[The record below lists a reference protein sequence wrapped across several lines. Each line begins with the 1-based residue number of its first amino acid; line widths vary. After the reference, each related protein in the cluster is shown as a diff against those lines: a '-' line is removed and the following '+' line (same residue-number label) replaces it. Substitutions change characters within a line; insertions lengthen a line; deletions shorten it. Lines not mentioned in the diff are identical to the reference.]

1 MPPRND
7 ASQTQPDSPLF
18 GGLRFIS
25 RHTAIWTRCTIVVSI
40 VKRICFFAALQQQKK
55 LAEAVDAAFGD
66 SKLSADEQ
74 SLKIQEY
81 FMLAAQLGW
90 FTR

>member
-1 MPPRND
+1 
-7 ASQTQPDSPLF
+7 
-18 GGLRFIS
+18 
-25 RHTAIWTRCTIVVSI
+25 